1 MQINE
6 RKRNVIVS
14 SRMFKI
20 KMEKKKK
27 DKINDRIIL
36 TKKEKKKLR
45 SKKKI
50 VVAFIYTKSRKT
62 FCLSSRFLRFHKKKK
77 KI

>member
-27 DKINDRIIL
+27 KIKL
-36 TKKEKKKLR
+36 TIEL
-45 SKKKI
+45 
-50 VVAFIYTKSRKT
+50 F
-62 FCLSSRFLRFHKKKK
+62 
-77 KI
+77 